1 MHAAN
6 LVGIQRDMYREAV
19 AGSFVP
25 PPGMPDISLF
35 RVKPHMDRIE
45 SAMEGL
51 LQWYKGGMAKS
62 ASPMAVAS
70 PQPAGATAASATPLG
85 VGAAPKG
92 MASGKGMGMGGGK
105 GVGGKAKA
113 KAGKKKA
120 GGKKKR

>member
-1 MHAAN
+1 
-6 LVGIQRDMYREAV
+6 MYREAV

-45 SAMEGL
+45 TAMEGL
-51 LQWYKGGMAKS
+51 LQWYKGGSRS

-70 PQPAGATAASATPLG
+70 SLPAATAVGTPAAGVG
-85 VGAAPKG
+85 VGAAPRG

-105 GVGGKAKA
+105 GMGGKAKA
-113 KAGKKKA
+113 KPGKKKA